1 MALLGKGFM
10 IWKIPSCE
18 RGSPDQIASEAKL
31 AGLTHVLIKI
41 ADGITAYNVNK
52 DTKVDLVPPVVQALK
67 AQGIHVWGWHYL
79 YGANP
84 GGEAQIAV
92 RRVTEL
98 GLQGYIVDAEQEF
111 KSPSGASAAR
121 TFMTELRKGL
131 PNKPVALSSY
141 RFPSYHPQFPWNAFL
156 EKCDYNMPQ
165 VYWEEAHNPGA
176 QLERCVREFNHMTYV
191 RPIMPTG
198 PMYRTSRW
206 SPTPADIQEFLEKA
220 KALQLSSANFF
231 TWDYKTTSLKSL
243 WDVIAA
249 FQWTPPPAPPKDLAE
264 RYIEALN
271 SRDPAKVTELFRA
284 DAVHITAAQT
294 IAGSTAIQSW
304 YSTFFNQVM
313 PNASFKLS
321 GFTGTG
327 STRHLTWS
335 AASSSGSIKNGSD
348 TIGFLDGKIVYHYTA
363 FKIDNI

>member
-1 MALLGKGFM
+1 MALMGKGFM

-18 RGSPDQIASEAKL
+18 GGSPSQIASEAKS

-67 AQGIHVWGWHYL
+67 AQGIKVWGWHYL
-79 YGANP
+79 YGVNP
-84 GGEAQIAV
+84 VGEAHIAV

-98 GLQGYIVDAEQEF
+98 GLQGYIIDAEKEF
-111 KSPSGASAAR
+111 KSATGAATAR

-141 RFPSYHPQFPWNAFL
+141 RFPSYHPQFPWSAFL

-176 QLERCVREFNHMTYV
+176 QLDRCVREFNNMPYV

-198 PMYRTSRW
+198 PMYRTANW
-206 SPTPADIQEFLEKA
+206 SPTPSDIQEFLEKA
-220 KALQLSSANFF
+220 KSLDLMSANFF
-231 TWDYKTTSLKSL
+231 TWDYKNTSLKAL

-249 FQWTPPPAPPKDLAE
+249 FRWSPAPAPPKDLAE
-264 RYIEALN
+264 QYIEALN
-271 SRDPAKVTELFRA
+271 SRDPVKVTSLFRA

-294 IAGSTAIQSW
+294 IAGSAAIQNW
-304 YSTFFNQVM
+304 YTQFFSQVL
-313 PNASFKLS
+313 PNAAFKLS
-321 GFTGTG
+321 GFTGSNT
-327 STRHLTWS
+327 TRHLAWTATS
-335 AASSSGSIKNGSD
+335 PSGSIKNGSD
-348 TIGFLDGKIVYHYTA
+348 TIGCLHGKIVYHYTS
-363 FKIDNI
+363 FKIDKS